1 MKTLIRIALALMFAI
16 GVSQLT
22 MAAEHGGEEQAGKE
36 HGGAATTTEP
46 AVEDAGKEHG
56 GAATPSAD
64 QIRKAVED
72 HVNANLKDGNFEIND
87 PKTGQIRKL
96 KLVRVHDRVG
106 KTGNYYYSCTD
117 MQDVGSGDLLDL
129 DYDVAEQGGTLT
141 VVDVRIHKDNGVPR
155 YTYDENDNRIPVEEV
170 ESDKGSPAGEPGGE
184 GVQEHG
190 GETHKEHG
198 GN

>member
-1 MKTLIRIALALMFAI
+1 MNILIKSALALMFAI
-16 GVSQLT
+16 GVSQLA
-22 MAAEHGGEEQAGKE
+22 MAKEHGGAQQEQPGQE
-36 HGGAATTTEP
+36 HGGAATATEP
-46 AVEDAGKEHG
+46 AQEHG

-170 ESDKGSPAGEPGGE
+170 ESDKGSPAGEHGGE